1 MEDSK
6 RRDAIQQFY
15 LKYGFATRCLHA
27 GEKIGQPKSKAHTN
41 AIFQS
46 STFVFD
52 DAQEG
57 ADLFAARKSG
67 YVYTRMGNPTVLVT
81 EAKLNA
87 LEGRDLKLDD
97 PDNVRISSLLYSSG
111 MAATSSLAFALLHP
125 GDTLL
130 RGEVLYGSTDHFFND
145 VLPKFGVKN
154 VIVNTCKLDE
164 VKKAIKAH
172 PKAKMIFFETPTNPL
187 LEISDIV
194 EIVKIV
200 KSVNRDIVVAV
211 DNTFATPYL
220 QKPLNLGADVV
231 MHSTTKYLSGL
242 GTIIG
247 GALVTKH
254 DWIKDALYKTMKD
267 VGSCPSPFDCWL
279 LNLGMKTLP
288 IRMDKH
294 CQNALA
300 VAKYLKKHPKVKQVF
315 YPGLEDHP
323 QHALAR
329 KQMTGFGG
337 MISFDLAGGYE
348 AAKILMNHVHVFT
361 LAVSLGCVDSLIQHP
376 ASMTHAI
383 YTPEARAHAGIT
395 DGLIRISVGIED
407 EEDIVRDLD
416 HALRLCPESELAK
429 PARKKMKHAEA

>member
-46 STFVFD
+46 STFIFD
-52 DAQEG
+52 NAQEG
-57 ADLFAARKSG
+57 ADLFAARKTG
-67 YVYTRMGNPTVLVT
+67 YVYTRMGNPTVLVA

-87 LEGRDLKLDD
+87 LEGRDLKLAD

-111 MAATSSLAFALLHP
+111 MAATSSLCFALLHP

-130 RGEVLYGSTDHFFND
+130 RGEVLYGSTDHFFVD
-145 VLPKFGVKN
+145 MLPKFGVKT
-154 VIVNTCKLDE
+154 IVLDTGKPDQ
-164 VKKAIKAH
+164 VKKAVKAN

-187 LEISDIV
+187 LELSDIS
-194 EIVKIV
+194 EIVQTV
-200 KSVNRDIVVAV
+200 RAVNPEMVVTV

-220 QKPLNLGADVV
+220 QKPLNLGVDVV
-231 MHSTTKYLSGL
+231 MHSTTKYLSGH

-254 DWIKDALYKTMKD
+254 EWIKDALFKTMKD

-288 IRMDKH
+288 IRMDKS
-294 CQNALA
+294 CRNAMA
-300 VAKYLKKHPKVKQVF
+300 VAKYLEKHPKVSKVF
-315 YPGLEDHP
+315 YPGLETHP
-323 QHALAR
+323 QHALAKR
-329 KQMTGFGG
+329 QMSDFGA
-337 MISFDLAGGYE
+337 MVSFEIAGGYD
-348 AAKILMNHVHVFT
+348 AAVCMMNHVHVFT
-361 LAVSLGCVDSLIQHP
+361 LAVSLGCVDSLVQHP
-376 ASMTHAI
+376 ASMTHAV

-395 DGLIRISVGIED
+395 DGLIRLSCGIED
-407 EEDIVRDLD
+407 EEDLIKDLD
-416 HALRLCPESELAK
+416 HALKAC
-429 PARKKMKHAEA
+429 H

>member
-46 STFVFD
+46 STFIFD

-57 ADLFAARKSG
+57 ADLFAAKKQG
-67 YVYTRMGNPTVLVT
+67 YVYTRMGNPTVLVA

-87 LEGRDLKLDD
+87 LEGRELKLAD
-97 PDNVRISSLLYSSG
+97 PENVRVSSLLYSSG
-111 MAATSSLAFALLHP
+111 MGATSSLCFALLQP
-125 GDTLL
+125 GDVLL

-145 VLPKFGVKN
+145 VLPKYGVKT
-154 VIVNTCKLDE
+154 VIVNTNDLNS
-164 VKKAIKAH
+164 VKRAIKAN

-187 LEISDIV
+187 LEIADI
-194 EIVKIV
+194 EEIAQIVKA
-200 KSVNRDIVVAV
+200 VNPEILVAV

-220 QKPLNLGADVV
+220 QQPFNLGADVV
-231 MHSTTKYLSGL
+231 MHSTTKYLSGH

-254 DWIKDALYKTMKD
+254 DWVKDALYKTMKD

-294 CQNALA
+294 CKNALA
-300 VAKYLKKHPKVKQVF
+300 VAKWLERHPKVTRVF
-315 YPGLEDHP
+315 YPGLESHP
-323 QHALAR
+323 QYALAK
-329 KQMTGFGG
+329 KQMKDFGG

-348 AAKILMNHVHVFT
+348 AAKIVMDHVHIFT

-407 EEDIVRDLD
+407 EEDLIRDLD
-416 HALRLCPESELAK
+416 HALKLCPEMKQAKKELKRA
-429 PARKKMKHAEA
+429 AAMA

>member
-46 STFVFD
+46 STFIFD
-52 DAQEG
+52 NAQEG
-57 ADLFAARKSG
+57 ADLFAAKKTG
-67 YVYTRMGNPTVLVT
+67 FVYTRLGNPTVLVA

-87 LEGRDLKLDD
+87 LEGRDLKIAD
-97 PDNVRISSLLYSSG
+97 PENVRISSLLYSSG
-111 MAATSSLAFALLHP
+111 MGATSSLCFALLHP
-125 GDTLL
+125 GDVLL
-130 RGEVLYGSTDHFFND
+130 RGEVLYGSTDHFFAD
-145 VLPKFGVKN
+145 VLPKFGVKT
-154 VIVNTCKLDE
+154 VIVNTSRLDD
-164 VKKAIKAH
+164 VRQAIKKN
-172 PKAKMIFFETPTNPL
+172 PKAKMIVLETPTNPM
-187 LEISDIV
+187 LEISDIA

-200 KSVNRDIVVAV
+200 KEVNPEILVTV

-220 QKPLNLGADVV
+220 QTPFNLGADIV
-231 MHSTTKYLSGL
+231 MHSTTKYLSGH

-254 DWIKDALYKTMKD
+254 DWVKDALFKTMKD

-294 CQNALA
+294 CKNAMA
-300 VAKYLKKHPKVKQVF
+300 VARFLEKHPKVTSVF
-315 YPGLEDHP
+315 YPGLETHP
-323 QHALAR
+323 QHALVKR
-329 KQMTGFGG
+329 QMKDFGG
-337 MISFDLAGGYE
+337 MVSFDIAGGYE
-348 AAKILMNHVHVFT
+348 AAVCMMNHVHVFT

-395 DGLIRISVGIED
+395 DGLIRLSVGIED
-407 EEDIVRDLD
+407 EEDIIHDLD
-416 HALRLCPESELAK
+416 HALKAC
-429 PARKKMKHAEA
+429 H